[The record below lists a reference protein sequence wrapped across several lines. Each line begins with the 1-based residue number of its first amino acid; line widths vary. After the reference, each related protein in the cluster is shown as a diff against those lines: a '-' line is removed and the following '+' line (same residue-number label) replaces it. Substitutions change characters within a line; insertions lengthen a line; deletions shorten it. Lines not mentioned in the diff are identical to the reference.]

1 MGKVLTFT
9 NLIEAGVVNRNDSIG
24 NISSVKKVSTQ
35 KGVKVFFSDKAYKR
49 AIWNR
54 AVERGQE
61 NWRKS
66 AVSSAGGV
74 TQRIS
79 TIIDS
84 EEFDFAG
91 TMIAK
96 PIPHNRESVLVT
108 TYGLSINNYVSC
120 MEFLTNMAL
129 AKELGTD
136 KTSIY
141 NREHFQGLY
150 KVSGLINLDRLGE
163 QEILIPTKI
172 SDDEL
177 ELNAGMSVDEFL
189 AAFYGALAYVDNES
203 MPMTMSDFI
212 SSLSLL
218 IQEGPDI
225 NLTKNQKGYEIK
237 LAVGQTTLGEKN
249 MVLPE
254 LKGDTA
260 TKKKTLAKF
269 LLDFLVNDANI
280 VDEDRNKVSDRIEK
294 FISKVDI
301 TGNVLTLTLNKNS
314 GKQQK
319 EKIDEP
325 HSNGSNEEKV
335 KWLHK
340 IYKNYL
346 KFQVPEDEFVK
357 LGNERIASISID
369 KEGNNYKVK
378 ISLKSEEKFRRLGI
392 LFDTICNLY
401 RTIEGRVENLCPV
414 FSIWS
419 AELPNPVFH
428 NHIDD
433 MISSYSPLKVDKTKL
448 SNVANGKTIFYGRE
462 ASTFKEG
469 LFASVKSYYG
479 I

>member
-54 AVERGQE
+54 ATEKGQE

-96 PIPHNRESVLVT
+96 IIPHNRESVLVT
-108 TYGLSINNYVSC
+108 TYGLSINNYVNC

-129 AKELGTD
+129 AKELGID

-141 NREHFQGLY
+141 NREHFHGLY

-163 QEILIPTKI
+163 QEVLIPTKI
-172 SDDEL
+172 SEDEL
-177 ELNAGMSVDEFL
+177 ELSEGMSVDEFL
-189 AAFYGALAYVDNES
+189 TAFYNALVYIEN
-203 MPMTMSDFI
+203 MPISMSDFV
-212 SSLSLL
+212 SSLSS
-218 IQEGPDI
+218 IIHEEPDI
-225 NLTKNQKGYEIK
+225 KQTKNQKGYEIK
-237 LAVGQTTLGEKN
+237 VTVDQTVLGEKN
-249 MVLPE
+249 ILLPE
-254 LKGDTA
+254 LKGDA
-260 TKKKTLAKF
+260 AAKRKTLVKF
-269 LLDFLVNDANI
+269 FLDFLVNDTDI
-280 VDEDRNKVSDRIEK
+280 VDEDREKLSDRVDK
-294 FISKVDI
+294 FISKADI
-301 TGNVLTLTLNKNS
+301 SGNDITLTLKKNS
-314 GKQQK
+314 DKQQK
-319 EKIDEP
+319 EKIDNP
-325 HSNGSNEEKV
+325 PTDGSNEEKI

-340 IYKNYL
+340 IYKGYL

-357 LGNERIASISID
+357 LGNDRVDSLNID

-378 ISLKSEEKFRRLGI
+378 ISLKKEEKLRRLRI
-392 LFDTICNLY
+392 LFDTLCDLY
-401 RTIEGRVENLCPV
+401 RIIEGRVENLCPV

-419 AELPNPVFH
+419 TELPNPVFH
-428 NHIDD
+428 NHVDN
-433 MISSYSPLKVDKTKL
+433 MICSYNPLTVDETKL
-448 SNVANGKTIFYGRE
+448 AEVANSKTIFYGC
-462 ASTFKEG
+462 AVSTFKED
-469 LFASVKSYYG
+469 LLNAVKKYYG
-479 I
+479 ISG

>member
-9 NLIEAGVVNRNDSIG
+9 SLIEAGVVNRNDSIG

-54 AVERGQE
+54 AAEKGQE

-96 PIPHNRESVLVT
+96 IIPHNRESVLVT

-141 NREHFQGLY
+141 NREHFHGLY

-177 ELNAGMSVDEFL
+177 ELNEGMSADEFFT
-189 AAFYGALAYVDNES
+189 AFYNALSYEKEMAISNEDFMANLTAVIQEDIELKLTKKGYEAKIVIDENALGDIKLPES
-203 MPMTMSDFI
+203 KGKAEEKRTAISEFFLDILDKDKEMPEDDRKAIAERIGKFI
-212 SSLSLL
+212 SSVTINGNKVDLSL
-218 IQEGPDI
+218 
-225 NLTKNQKGYEIK
+225 
-237 LAVGQTTLGEKN
+237 
-249 MVLPE
+249 
-254 LKGDTA
+254 
-260 TKKKTLAKF
+260 KKT
-269 LLDFLVNDANI
+269 
-280 VDEDRNKVSDRIEK
+280 
-294 FISKVDI
+294 
-301 TGNVLTLTLNKNS
+301 S

-319 EKIDEP
+319 EKIEEP
-325 HSNGSNEEKV
+325 PSKGENKDNLE
-335 KWLHK
+335 WLHR
-340 IYKNYL
+340 IYKKYL
-346 KFQVPEDEFVK
+346 KLQVQENEFVK
-357 LGNERIASISID
+357 LGEERVALISID
-369 KEGNNYKVK
+369 KEGNSYKVK
-378 ISLKSEEKFRRLGI
+378 ISLKKEEKLRRLEI
-392 LFDTICNLY
+392 LFDTLCDLY

-419 AELPNPVFH
+419 TELPNPVFH
-428 NHIDD
+428 NHIDN
-433 MISSYSPLKVDKTKL
+433 MIRSHSPLTIDETKL
-448 SNVANGKTIFYGRE
+448 AEMANGKPIFYGCA
-462 ASTFKEG
+462 ASTFKEDI
-469 LFASVKSYYG
+469 LNAVKEYYG
-479 I
+479 IKE

>member
-54 AVERGQE
+54 AAEKGQD

-96 PIPHNRESVLVT
+96 IIPHNRESVLVT

-141 NREHFQGLY
+141 NREHFHGLY
-150 KVSGLINLDRLGE
+150 KVSGLVNLDRLGE
-163 QEILIPTKI
+163 QELLIPAKISEDEMELIEGMNAEELFTALYNALSYEQEMPVSESDFVSSLAILIQGEVEVNIGKGKKGYQVKIQIDPAVLGERKI
-172 SDDEL
+172 SKKE
-177 ELNAGMSVDEFL
+177 
-189 AAFYGALAYVDNES
+189 
-203 MPMTMSDFI
+203 DFT
-212 SSLSLL
+212 S
-218 IQEGPDI
+218 
-225 NLTKNQKGYEIK
+225 
-237 LAVGQTTLGEKN
+237 
-249 MVLPE
+249 
-254 LKGDTA
+254 
-260 TKKKTLAKF
+260 F
-269 LLDFLVNDANI
+269 LLGILSKDTDI
-280 VDEDRNKVSDRIEK
+280 TDENKQILSDRMDK
-294 FISKVDI
+294 FISKAEI
-301 TGNVLTLTLNKNS
+301 SKNEIILSLKKNS

-319 EKIDEP
+319 EKIDDP
-325 HSNGSNEEKV
+325 PSSGSNEEKI

-340 IYKNYL
+340 IYKDYL
-346 KFQVPEDEFVK
+346 KFQVPEDEFVS
-357 LGNERIASISID
+357 LGITRVAAISID

-378 ISLKSEEKFRRLGI
+378 ISLKKEEKIRRLEI
-392 LFDTICNLY
+392 LFDTLCDLY
-401 RTIEGRVENLCPV
+401 RTIEGRVESLSPV
-414 FSIWS
+414 FSVWS
-419 AELPNPVFH
+419 TELPNPTFH
-428 NHIDD
+428 NHIDN
-433 MISSYSPLKVDKTKL
+433 MIKSYSPLEIDKLKL
-448 SNVANGKTIFYGRE
+448 NGMANGKKI
-462 ASTFKEG
+462 
-469 LFASVKSYYG
+469 YYG
-479 I
+479 CVASDFKRELMEEVNFLEKPNND